1 VAPVFQEPARNGA
14 LLVSLPGFPRRLL
27 RFPLPTVIRVTC
39 PAATAVLMAR
49 MTGAVG
55 RIGAFYFAI
64 IVFVAVMLVIWAD
77 FGQ

>member
-1 VAPVFQEPARNGA
+1 
-14 LLVSLPGFPRRLL
+14 
-27 RFPLPTVIRVTC
+27 
-39 PAATAVLMAR
+39 MAR

-64 IVFVAVMLVIWAD
+64 IVFVAVMLVIWAN